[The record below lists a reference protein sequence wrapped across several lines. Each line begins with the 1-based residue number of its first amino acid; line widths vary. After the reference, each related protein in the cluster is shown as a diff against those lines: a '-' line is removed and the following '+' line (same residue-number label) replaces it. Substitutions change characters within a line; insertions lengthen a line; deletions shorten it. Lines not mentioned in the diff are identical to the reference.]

1 MKLNFVSTT
10 KSIYHEKLFGFIIYM
25 FDPAS

>member
-10 KSIYHEKLFGFIIYM
+10 KSIYPEKLFAFIIYM